1 MKRIL
6 ILFVLFS
13 LFLITVF
20 SCKVDDLSKLKSN
33 KYNLPDITL
42 RNYKHYIYKNQK
54 KYLYAKIDIAEF
66 FEKTLEINFYKINA
80 EIYNSNGEL
89 TAKVNSDNGIIDKNE
104 KILTFKDN
112 VNIEIVE
119 NDAKL
124 HCEELK
130 LDYQNNKLISE
141 KPILL
146 EKNDGSY
153 IQADSMESDLKME
166 STKFVNMKIKYYY
179 EEEEKK

>member
-1 MKRIL
+1 MIQMKRII
-6 ILFVLFS
+6 ILFLLNFLFFLFS
-13 LFLITVF
+13 F
-20 SCKVDDLSKLKSN
+20 SCKVEDLSKLKSN

-42 RNYKHYIYKNQK
+42 KNYKHYIYKNQK
-54 KYLYAKIDIAEF
+54 KYLYAKIEIAEF

-89 TAKVNSDNGIIDKNE
+89 TAKVISDNGIIDKNE

-124 HCEELK
+124 RCEEIK

-141 KPILL
+141 KTILL
-146 EKNDGSY
+146 D
-153 IQADSMESDLKME
+153 
-166 STKFVNMKIKYYY
+166 
-179 EEEEKK
+179 

>member
-1 MKRIL
+1 MKSIINLTIL
-6 ILFVLFS
+6 NS
-13 LFLITVF
+13 LFIIIFF
-20 SCKVDDLSKLKSN
+20 SCKVDDLSKFKSD

-54 KYLYAKIDIAEF
+54 KYLYAKIELAEF
-66 FEKTLEINFYKINA
+66 FEKSLEINFYKIIA
-80 EIYNSNGEL
+80 EIYDSDGKL

-112 VNIEIVE
+112 VIIQIIENE
-119 NDAKL
+119 AKL

-130 LDYQNNKLISE
+130 LDYQNNKLMSE

-153 IQADSMESDLKME
+153 ILADSMESDLKLE
-166 STKFVNMKIKYYY
+166 ATKFVNMKIKYYY
-179 EEEEKK
+179 DDEEKK